1 MSNTKGDIYF
11 RDVHGNFHKLETKD
25 LNNELLELAGFDNI
39 LTSNNTEKTLCNYN
53 PLNYYKLKLNKVKN
67 GEINNNRIVLKK
79 GMYKFCIYST
89 FVSNIEQRIY
99 FFLRN
104 KVILK
109 NTLATH
115 NISNK
120 IPNNINYSFIINTNC
135 NEELELEL
143 AIISEKELQSSSSY
157 ILYTQIN

>member
-11 RDVHGNFHKLETKD
+11 RDIHGNFHKLETKD
-25 LNNELLELAGFDNI
+25 LDSELLEVAGFNNI
-39 LTSNNTEKTLCNYN
+39 LTSNSTEKTLCNYK
-53 PLNYYKLKLNKVKN
+53 PLNYYKLNLNTVKN
-67 GEINNNRIVLKK
+67 GEIKNNRIVLQK

-104 KVILK
+104 KSILK
-109 NTLATH
+109 QTLVTH
-115 NISNK
+115 NISDK
-120 IPNNINYSFIINTNC
+120 IPNNLNYSFIININF
-135 NEELELEL
+135 NEELELG
-143 AIISEKELQSSSSY
+143 IIAEKDIQSSSSY

>member
-1 MSNTKGDIYF
+1 MSNTRGDIYF

-25 LNNELLELAGFDNI
+25 LDNELLEVAGFNNI
-39 LTSNNTEKTLCNYN
+39 LTSNSTEKALCNYN
-53 PLNYYKLKLNKVKN
+53 PLNYYKLNLNTVKN

-104 KVILK
+104 KSILK
-109 NTLATH
+109 QTLVTH
-115 NISNK
+115 NISDK
-120 IPNNINYSFIINTNC
+120 IPNNINYSFIININF
-135 NEELELEL
+135 NEELELG
-143 AIISEKELQSSSSY
+143 IISEKDIQSSSSY